1 MRTEKHTQKVILLVI
16 WGLLTAVLLALSWFH
31 FAWQYLGITTGIP
44 KNITNN
50 FSSSWE
56 AYSYFFSRDYGTG
69 GLIYITLFG
78 YYWWLTSKAFLY
90 ILKKQ
95 KRDSKKSKYYGH
107 N

>member
-1 MRTEKHTQKVILLVI
+1 L
-16 WGLLTAVLLALSWFH
+16 GLLTAVLLALLVSLCLAIPGH
-31 FAWQYLGITTGIP
+31 NNRYP

-56 AYSYFFSRDYGTG
+56 AYSYFSRDYGTG

-95 KRDSKKSKYYGH
+95 KRDSKKSKYYGQLE
-107 N
+107 

>member
-16 WGLLTAVLLALSWFH
+16 WGLLTAVLLQSWFH

-44 KNITNN
+44 KITNN

-56 AYSYFFSRDYGTG
+56 LIVIFSRDYGTG

-90 ILKKQ
+90 ILKNK
-95 KRDSKKSKYYGH
+95 KRQ
-107 N
+107 